1 MPCLL
6 KWAWIFHGTHT
17 IECKNFKKNKRRKMK
32 IASRRNCIVGETV
45 FDKNG
50 EAVQESVSTLR
61 NYLRLF
67 YRGKVYYFSL

>member
-1 MPCLL
+1 
-6 KWAWIFHGTHT
+6 
-17 IECKNFKKNKRRKMK
+17 MK